1 MLIKCQYSSL
11 HLLPSAI
18 NHPLQTVTKVQ
29 IITSVAICHNSPIT
43 DGHQMSV
50 HIITSV
56 AICHNSPITDAHQ
69 MSVHIFTSVAICH
82 NSPITDGH
90 QTPVHIITS
99 VITHPLHYNIILF
112 LKKEK
117 IFTLNIPVSLSHN
130 IYQYFQS
137 QTTRTLRTILSP

>member
-50 HIITSV
+50 HII
-56 AICHNSPITDAHQ
+56 I
-69 MSVHIFTSVAICH
+69 SVAICH

-90 QTPVHIITS
+90 QMSVHIITS
-99 VITHPLHYNIILF
+99 VAICHNSPITLHNNTVF
-112 LKKEK
+112 KERK
-117 IFTLNIPVSLSHN
+117 SFFTLNIPLL
-130 IYQYFQS
+130 QQS
-137 QTTRTLRTILSP
+137 QYLSIISVTTNTHFTKYFITLQNFGPRKGVEIRP